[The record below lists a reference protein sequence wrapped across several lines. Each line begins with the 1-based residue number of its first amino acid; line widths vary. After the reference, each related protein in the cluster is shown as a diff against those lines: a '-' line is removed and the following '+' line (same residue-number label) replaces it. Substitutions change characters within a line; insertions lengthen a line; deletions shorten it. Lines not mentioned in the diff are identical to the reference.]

1 MTVKTSYDV
10 IVVGGGPAGST
21 AARRAAQQGASVLL
35 LDAAAFPR
43 SKPCGG
49 GVSEQAM
56 SYLDFALDPSLF
68 QADVFGA
75 RVHFEDQTVEVRAPF
90 RIAVLTRRLD
100 FDAYLLGKAAEA
112 GVRVLESARVVRAE
126 SRADAVLV
134 QTSTETFQG
143 RFLIGA
149 DGAQSVV
156 AKLVRPKW
164 PRSQY
169 AVTYEFD
176 VPRRELPASGTEP
189 DDLIDIYFGTAYM
202 GYAWVFGKR
211 DHLNVG
217 LGALAS
223 RAPNVKTAALD
234 FHQTLPIS
242 GSNRGAE
249 RRNAVGWMVPAGGYK
264 RIVAR
269 GRVMLAG
276 DAAGF
281 VDPFY
286 GEGIAYAILSGAEA
300 GRLAGQ
306 AARGLETVERTRASY
321 SSFCRRSIDRNLW
334 YGLVFARL
342 LHAWPAGLL
351 RLFSTD
357 RELLQKYLDV
367 PAARMPYRQYVR
379 WFLLRALAG
388 LPKAWRSR
396 TAVRRHER
404 RTR

>member
-1 MTVKTSYDV
+1 MRTCFDV

-35 LDAAAFPR
+35 LDAATFPR

-49 GVSEQAM
+49 AVSAQAM
-56 SYLDFALDPSLF
+56 SYLDFAFDESLS

-75 RVHFEDQTVEVRAPF
+75 RVHFEERTVEARAPF
-90 RIAVLTRRLD
+90 RIAVLTRRSEL
-100 FDAYLLGKAAEA
+100 DAYLLGKAVES
-112 GVRVLESARVVRAE
+112 GVRVLENARVIRAE
-126 SRADAVLV
+126 SQTDHVAVH
-134 QTSTETFQG
+134 TSTDTFQG
-143 RFLIGA
+143 RFVIGA

-156 AKLVRPKW
+156 AGLVRPRW

-176 VPRRELPASGTEP
+176 VPCRPTVTSSAGR
-189 DDLIDIYFGTAYM
+189 DLIDIYFGTAYM
-202 GYAWVFGKR
+202 GYGWVFAKR

-234 FHQTLPIS
+234 FHRALPGS
-242 GSNRGAE
+242 GIEVGTE
-249 RRNAVGWMVPAGGYK
+249 RRNAVGWMVPAGGH
-264 RIVAR
+264 RRVVAG

-300 GRLAGQ
+300 GRLAGR
-306 AARGLETVERTRASY
+306 AARGLEAVERTQASY
-321 SSFCRRSIDRNLW
+321 SSFCRRSIDRNLR
-334 YGLVFARL
+334 YGLLFARL
-342 LHAWPAGLL
+342 LHAWPGGLL
-351 RLFSTD
+351 RLFSTNH
-357 RELLQKYLDV
+357 ELLERYLDV
-367 PAARMPYRQYVR
+367 PAARLTYRQYFK
-379 WFLLRALAG
+379 WFLPRAVAG
-388 LPKAWRSR
+388 LPKAWLSR
-396 TAVRRHER
+396 NPFRLDHQTP
-404 RTR
+404 

>member
-1 MTVKTSYDV
+1 MHSFFDV

-21 AARRAAQQGASVLL
+21 AARRAALQGASVLL
-35 LDAAAFPR
+35 LDSATFPR

-49 GVSEQAM
+49 AVSQQAM
-56 SYLDFALDPSLF
+56 SYLDFDLDPNLF

-75 RVHFEDQTVEVRAPF
+75 RVHFEEQIVEARVPF
-90 RIAVLTRRLD
+90 RIAVLTRRVEL
-100 FDAYLLGKAAEA
+100 DAYLLGKAAEA
-112 GVRVLESARVVRAE
+112 GVRVLENVRVLGAE
-126 SRADAVLV
+126 SSEDGVLV
-134 QTSTETFQG
+134 QTSTGAFQG

-156 AKLVRPKW
+156 AKLVRAKW

-176 VPRRELPASGTEP
+176 VPRGELPASDAGR
-189 DDLIDIYFGTAYM
+189 DLIDLYFGTAYM
-202 GYAWVFGKR
+202 GYAWVFAKR
-211 DHLNVG
+211 DHVNIG

-234 FHQTLPIS
+234 FHQALPAS
-242 GSNRGAE
+242 GTGRGAE
-249 RRNAVGWMVPAGGYK
+249 RRNAAGWIVPAGGH
-264 RIVAR
+264 RRVVAS

-286 GEGIAYAILSGAEA
+286 GEGIAYAILSGGEA
-300 GRLAGQ
+300 GRLAGR
-306 AARGLETVERTRASY
+306 AARGFDTVERTEASY
-321 SSFCRRSIDRNLW
+321 VSFCRRSIDRNLW

-342 LHAWPAGLL
+342 LHAWPEGLL

-357 RELLQKYLDV
+357 RALLEKYLDV
-367 PAARMPYRQYVR
+367 PAARMTYRQYFR
-379 WFLLRALAG
+379 WFLPRAVAG
-388 LPKAWRSR
+388 MPKAWRSWH
-396 TAVRRHER
+396 ASRHEHQ
-404 RTR
+404 TP

>member
-1 MTVKTSYDV
+1 MKTSYDV
-10 IVVGGGPAGST
+10 IVVGGGQAGST

-43 SKPCGG
+43 PKPCGG

-56 SYLDFALDPSLF
+56 SYLDFPLDERLF

-75 RVHFEDQTVEVRAPF
+75 RVHFEQQTVEARAPF

-112 GVRVLESARVVRAE
+112 GVRVLERARVVRAE
-126 SRADAVLV
+126 SSADGVLV
-134 QTSTETFQG
+134 ETSTDTFQG

-149 DGAQSVV
+149 DGAQSAV

-176 VPRRELPASGTEP
+176 VPRRERPPSGGR
-189 DDLIDIYFGTAYM
+189 DDVIDIYFGMAYM
-202 GYAWVFGKR
+202 GYAWVFAKR
-211 DHLNVG
+211 DHVNVG

-223 RAPNVKTAALD
+223 RAPNVKTAA
-234 FHQTLPIS
+234 FEFGRTLPDS
-242 GSNRGAE
+242 GLVVGTE
-249 RRNAVGWMVPAGGYK
+249 RRNAVGWIVPAGGH
-264 RIVAR
+264 RRVVAS

-286 GEGIAYAILSGAEA
+286 GEGIAYAILSGGEA
-300 GRLAGQ
+300 GRLAGR
-306 AARGLETVERTRASY
+306 AARGLETVEQTQASY
-321 SSFCRRSIDRNLW
+321 VSFCRRSIDRNLW

-342 LHAWPAGLL
+342 LHAWPGGLL

-357 RELLQKYLDV
+357 RRLLQKYLDV
-367 PAARMPYRQYVR
+367 PAARISYRQYVR
-379 WFLLRALAG
+379 WFLPRALAG

-396 TAVRRHER
+396 PVS
-404 RTR
+404 

>member
-1 MTVKTSYDV
+1 VTAKTSYDV

-35 LDAAAFPR
+35 LDAATFPR

-56 SYLDFALDPSLF
+56 SYLDFALDERLF
-68 QADVFGA
+68 HADVYGA
-75 RVHFEDQTVEVRAPF
+75 RIHFEDQTVEARAPF
-90 RIAVLTRRLD
+90 RIAVLTRRVDL
-100 FDAYLLGKAAEA
+100 DAYLLGKAAEA
-112 GVRVLESARVVRAE
+112 GVRVLEQARVIHAE
-126 SRADAVLV
+126 SSADGVRVL
-134 QTSTETFQG
+134 TSTGAFQG
-143 RFLIGA
+143 QFLIGA

-176 VPRRELPASGTEP
+176 LPRRDPPTDGAEG

-202 GYAWVFGKR
+202 GYAWVFAKR

-223 RAPNVKTAALD
+223 RAPNVKTAAVE
-234 FHQTLPIS
+234 FGQALPDL
-242 GSNRGAE
+242 GMGDGAE

-264 RIVAR
+264 RVVAR
-269 GRVMLAG
+269 GRVLLAG

-286 GEGIAYAILSGAEA
+286 GEGIAYAILSGGEA
-300 GRLAGQ
+300 GRLAGT
-306 AARGLETVERTRASY
+306 AARGLETVERTQDSY
-321 SSFCRRSIDRNLW
+321 VSFCRRSIDRNLW
-334 YGLVFARL
+334 HALLFARL
-342 LHAWPAGLL
+342 LHAWPEGLL

-357 RELLQKYLDV
+357 RALLQKYLDV
-367 PAARMPYRQYVR
+367 PAARMSYRQYFR
-379 WFLLRALAG
+379 WFLPRALAR
-388 LPKAWRSR
+388 LPKAWS
-396 TAVRRHER
+396 
-404 RTR
+404 

>member
-1 MTVKTSYDV
+1 MTVQTSYDV
-10 IVVGGGPAGST
+10 IVIGGGPAGST

-35 LDAAAFPR
+35 LDAATFPR

-75 RVHFEDQTVEVRAPF
+75 RVHFEDQTVEARAPF
-90 RIAVLTRRLD
+90 RIAVLTSRVELD
-100 FDAYLLGKAAEA
+100 AFLLGKAVEA
-112 GVRVLESARVVRAE
+112 GVHVVQNARVTRAE
-126 SRADAVLV
+126 HHPDYVAVH
-134 QTSTETFQG
+134 TSSDIFQG
-143 RFLIGA
+143 RFVIGA

-156 AKLVRPKW
+156 AGLLRPRW

-176 VPRRELPASGTEP
+176 VPRRPSRSESG
-189 DDLIDIYFGTAYM
+189 DDLVDIYFGTAYM
-202 GYAWVFGKR
+202 GYAWVFAKR

-223 RAPNVKTAALD
+223 RAPNVKTAASE
-234 FHQTLPIS
+234 FYRALPDS
-242 GSNRGAE
+242 GGHTRSE
-249 RRNAVGWMVPAGGYK
+249 RRNAVGWLVPAGGHR

-269 GRVMLAG
+269 DRVMLAG

-286 GEGIAYAILSGAEA
+286 GEGIAYAILSGGEA
-300 GRLAGQ
+300 GRLAGR
-306 AARGLETVERTRASY
+306 AARGIETVERTPALY
-321 SSFCRRSIDRNLW
+321 SSFCRQSIDRNLW
-334 YGLVFARL
+334 YGLLFAKL

-357 RELLQKYLDV
+357 RALLQKYLDV
-367 PAARMPYRQYVR
+367 PAARMTYRHYVR
-379 WFLLRALAG
+379 WFLPRALAG
-388 LPKAWRSR
+388 MPKAWWSR
-396 TAVRRHER
+396 TAPRHER
-404 RTR
+404 RTL